1 MKKTKG
7 IGSSLEGFLQE
18 EGILEEVR
26 AKALKTAIA
35 LQVQEAMKKEQL
47 TQSEVAKRMKT
58 SRAVLQ
64 RLLDPKVTSVTL
76 NTLERVANALGKTL
90 HISFK

>member
-7 IGSSLEGFLQE
+7 IGSSLESFLQE
-18 EGILEEVR
+18 EGILEKVR
-26 AKALKTAIA
+26 VKALKTAIA

-64 RLLDPKVTSVTL
+64 RLLDPKISSVTL

>member
-7 IGSSLEGFLQE
+7 IGSTLESFLHE
-18 EGILEEVR
+18 EGILQEVR
-26 AKALKTAIA
+26 VKALKTAIA
-35 LQVQEAMKKEQL
+35 LQIEEAMKKEQL
-47 TQSEVAKRMKT
+47 TQSEVAKRMQT

-76 NTLERVANALGKTL
+76 NTLERAANALGKTL

>member
-7 IGSSLEGFLQE
+7 IGSSLESFLSE
-18 EGILEEVR
+18 EGILKEVR

-35 LQVQEAMKKEQL
+35 FQVQEAMQKEQL

-64 RLLDPKVTSVTL
+64 RLLDPNVTSVTL
-76 NTLERVANALGKTL
+76 NTLERVADALGKTL